1 MTGAFERP
9 FQLNCFD
16 MLTRVLLII
25 VTFLPLA
32 SAAQNKDGIKSEFEQ
47 LYWLNGIWR
56 QTNINKPG
64 KALVEQWT
72 KSGDYEMKG
81 QATTTQN
88 GDTVY
93 VERITLLIK
102 DNSIYYVADV
112 PQNKQPVYFKLTAIT
127 ANGFV
132 CENSEHDFPK
142 KITYNL
148 TGNQLKATISGNGK
162 SFDYLYVK
170 KD

>member
-1 MTGAFERP
+1 MVKR
-9 FQLNCFD
+9 
-16 MLTRVLLII
+16 MVLITL
-25 VTFLPLA
+25 VVLPLV
-32 SAAQNKDGIKSEFEQ
+32 SSAQNKDGIKAEFER
-47 LYWLNGIWR
+47 LYWLNGTWN
-56 QTNINKPG
+56 QTNISKPG

-93 VERITLLIK
+93 VERTTLLIK

-112 PQNKQPVYFKLTAIT
+112 PQNKQPIYFKLTSIT

-132 CENSEHDFPK
+132 CENPGHDFPK
-142 KITYNL
+142 KIAYEL
-148 TGNQLKATISGNGK
+148 TGSQLKATISGNGK